1 MLRTAAPLRAAA
13 PGTPSAI
20 RALRL
25 QAALTT
31 QRFAV
36 HTQLTAQGAF
46 KRLELH
52 CNDQVFRPFWCS
64 AFLQQ
69 LLRGWTSEAMLRS
82 CALDLNRLALLLGHL
97 LLSPFLLAAISSM
110 TTISQAPPPLPPIY
124 FEQQCC
130 PQIANGGHSVQIR
143 RSYDIALGVGLISWR
158 TKLQHV
164 GSVFCT
170 RCMISTE
177 SNWENILAK
186 YTTLGANNR

>member
-1 MLRTAAPLRAAA
+1 MELGKADLVLFKFKLLLFRGVLRTAAPLRAAA

-20 RALRL
+20 HALRL
-25 QAALTT
+25 QVILTV

-36 HTQLTAQGAF
+36 HTQLNALGAS

-52 CNDQVFRPFWCS
+52 RNDQVFRPFRCS

-110 TTISQAPPPLPPIY
+110 TTISKAPPLRPIY
-124 FEQQCC
+124 FEQQCR
-130 PQIANGGHSVQIR
+130 PNIR
-143 RSYDIALGVGLISWR
+143 IEERSS
-158 TKLQHV
+158 
-164 GSVFCT
+164 
-170 RCMISTE
+170 
-177 SNWENILAK
+177 
-186 YTTLGANNR
+186 